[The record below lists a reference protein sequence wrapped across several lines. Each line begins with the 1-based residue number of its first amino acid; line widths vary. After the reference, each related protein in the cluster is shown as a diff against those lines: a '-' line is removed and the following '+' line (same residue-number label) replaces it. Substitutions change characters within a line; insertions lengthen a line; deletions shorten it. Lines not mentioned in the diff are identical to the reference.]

1 MKILQI
7 VVFIFCI
14 QSLCFSQNSDAAF
27 TKVYQRINSVKMLD
41 MDKTSPDYSK
51 DSLEVLEINQ
61 LLSFLNNFL
70 NSEHKLNGSANF
82 NFAGNEN
89 DVTSLF
95 KIGVGASIDHGL
107 YPYELDLST
116 NIQTVIQNGTFQEN
130 ISDVDISFD
139 FHPITPGVDAK
150 NDGLWL
156 ENYVMV
162 KRFNDGFLGIEQRY
176 EAGFG
181 VILNWFSNKLTN
193 NGTANATSL
202 DAKPTYNV
210 HGDDLVRCLES
221 CYNKKSILNLSAAET
236 GTLSYTRERFKR
248 GNKKKFSKLRL
259 ALLAGVYYEIEQARA
274 QNTILFNGKD
284 STFNELFDATNKLR
298 LAIRPTLSWKPK
310 DGYTLKIYPYF
321 KLPVGNIY
329 DTVREGNLEDRRI
342 DYFLDI
348 QTSFKINIES
358 NFAISIFYRLLYD
371 NAPKRKY
378 LQQND
383 GSFVLL
389 SGQERHSNFGVSLNF
404 GF

>member
-1 MKILQI
+1 MKVLLCILL
-7 VVFIFCI
+7 FICI
-14 QSLCFSQNSDAAF
+14 NSVCYSQNSDAAF
-27 TKVYQRINSVKMLD
+27 TKVYQRINSVKMLE
-41 MDKTSPDYSK
+41 MDKSSPNYSK
-51 DSLEVLEINQ
+51 DSLEVIEINQ
-61 LLSFLNNFL
+61 LLTFLNNFL
-70 NSEHKLNGSANF
+70 NSEHKLNGTANF
-82 NFAGNEN
+82 NFSGNESDATN
-89 DVTSLF
+89 LF

-139 FHPITPGVDAK
+139 FHPITPAVDAK

-156 ENYVMV
+156 ENYVLV

-181 VILNWFSNKLTN
+181 IILNWYSNKLTN
-193 NGTANATSL
+193 TGITNAASL

-210 HGDDLVRCLES
+210 HGEDLVRCLES
-221 CYNKKSILNLSAAET
+221 CYNKKSILNLSASES
-236 GTLSYTRERFKR
+236 GTISYTRERFKR
-248 GNKKKFSKLRL
+248 GNKKKYSKLRL

-298 LAIRPTLSWKPK
+298 LEIRPTFSLKPK

-321 KLPVGNIY
+321 KLPLGKTY
-329 DTVREGNLEDRRI
+329 DIVRAGNLEDKRI
-342 DYFLDI
+342 DYFVDI
-348 QTSFKINIES
+348 QTSFKMRVET

-378 LQQND
+378 LQQSD
-383 GSFVLL
+383 GSFTLL
-389 SGQERHSNFGVSLNF
+389 SGQERHSNFGISLNF
-404 GF
+404 SF